1 MPRRGCVV
9 TLERPDERFN
19 GHGLIPALGV
29 AQIVS
34 WGTLYYAIAV
44 LGAAMRA
51 ELGVSQP
58 VLFGAFTA
66 GMFMSGL
73 FAPWAGRQIDHSGG
87 RMVLSAGSILAAT
100 SMALLAVS
108 RGPWSMA
115 LGWLLAGAAM
125 AFTLYDPAFATLHR
139 LRPETY
145 RRAVTALT
153 LFGGFASTVFWPLS
167 NVLQE
172 SIGWRGAFACYALLH
187 LLLCLP
193 LHWIFLPKEAVAD
206 PAPHNEQKPPAA
218 VAGNATFYWLA
229 AAFALASFL
238 VGGLAV
244 HLIDLLRSGGLTA
257 AEAVLIGACIGPM
270 QVAGRILEFAFARR
284 TRAIHVG
291 YGAFALMV
299 AALMLLAFIGNHL
312 ALGILFAAL
321 YGMANGILTIVRG
334 VAPPEILG
342 GTGMGALL
350 GKLGRP
356 AMFAKAL
363 APVSIAVLLSG
374 GYLNGR
380 VTLLLVAVALIAT
393 VCFAAAASRR
403 ADDRKG

>member
-1 MPRRGCVV
+1 MTVERRN
-9 TLERPDERFN
+9 EHFN
-19 GHGLIPALGV
+19 GHGLIPALGI

-44 LGAAMRA
+44 LGANMRT

-58 VLFGAFTA
+58 ALFGAFTA

-73 FAPWAGRQIDHSGG
+73 LAPWAGRQIDHRGG
-87 RMVLSAGSILAAT
+87 RMVLSTGSILAAT

-108 RGPWSMA
+108 QGPWSMA

-139 LRPETY
+139 LRPDTY

-172 SIGWRGAFACYALLH
+172 AIGWRGAFACYALLH

-193 LHWIFLPKEAVAD
+193 LHWLFLPKEAIAD
-206 PAPHNEQKPPAA
+206 AVPLHEQKPSAA
-218 VAGNATFYWLA
+218 ITGNAAFYWLA

-244 HLIDLLRSGGLTA
+244 HLIGLLQSGGLTA

-270 QVAGRILEFAFARR
+270 QVVGRILEFAFARQ
-284 TRAIHVG
+284 TKAIQVG

-299 AALMLLAFIGNHL
+299 TAMMLLAFIGNHL

-342 GTGMGALL
+342 GTAMGALL

-356 AMFAKAL
+356 AAFAKAL
-363 APVSIAVLLSG
+363 APVSIAVLLAG
-374 GYLNGR
+374 GYLNGKL
-380 VTLLLVAVALIAT
+380 TLVLVAVALIAT
-393 VCFAAAASRR
+393 ICFAAAASRR
-403 ADDRKG
+403 THSREG